1 MAMRNRYAVR
11 VSLDESRLNT
21 PVDLFSADSAI
32 QIKREVTART
42 FLLVAVAIVGLI
54 WIFTHTF
61 VEFGGFLGI
70 VVFLIGYIWMTS
82 LIAGVTPDNREG
94 YQLMPSMYE
103 YLFKEN
109 RDISTRPLS
118 KDIPAIK
125 HVSNIAGY
133 DKNHDYILFNNG
145 DIGQI
150 FELSGNASLLSFDS
164 DLSNTIDS
172 AERFF
177 NSIGNHVSLIYDTV
191 TGPQRVVDQVDGK
204 SLQIDE
210 LSDIFDY
217 DIHHREDN
225 GGYRG
230 NAYTAANNNIRNLMY
245 AQRDVLENY
254 IGKEF
259 QSLRQYV
266 MIRAINVDSLY
277 HARDWLMTQQSDSG
291 DTYIKSARM
300 LSYDETV
307 DYLKNIFS
315 SADMERDTN
324 SHSSKGNEG

>member
-61 VEFGGFLGI
+61 VEFGGFVGI

-164 DLSNTIDS
+164 DLSRTIDS
-172 AERFF
+172 AQRFF
-177 NSIGNHVSLIYDTV
+177 SSVNHPVTLVYDNNI
-191 TGPQRVVDQVDGK
+191 GPQRVVEQVAGK
-204 SLQIDE
+204 NRQIDN
-210 LSDIFDY
+210 LSPIFDT
-217 DIHHREDN
+217 DIHQPVNSE
-225 GGYRG
+225 G
-230 NAYTAANNNIRNLMY
+230 NVNEYTVANNNIRNLMY
-245 AQRDVLENY
+245 AQREVLE
-254 IGKEF
+254 
-259 QSLRQYV
+259 
-266 MIRAINVDSLY
+266 DY
-277 HARDWLMTQQSDSG
+277 HD
-291 DTYIKSARM
+291 
-300 LSYDETV
+300 
-307 DYLKNIFS
+307 
-315 SADMERDTN
+315 
-324 SHSSKGNEG
+324 